1 MKVDVSNQYSTSAD
15 VVPSQH
21 SILSNGFF
29 GESENLQIDLTSMAM
44 PLSPLSPKSNIVRS
58 RITRARHGSILSLP
72 SRMRSPDLIDQFF
85 STRQSRAPITLV
97 DQAARKRSISRTR
110 KMSISLRKLGSFMMS
125 GNVSDGPDG
134 RLQRIFHS
142 LLCSLWWTIILTVCT
157 LSSIYLDNIRLA
169 CLPKSAD
176 TAVYGIHLCTLIV
189 FVLDL
194 CMYLGCVP
202 EYRRSVYPWLDIL
215 AIISLIPEIPWL
227 CEILHLDSSPDFGDV
242 RSSHGARFISRS
254 AQILRTVRILR
265 LMSIPTRRSITVGP
279 LSRAYSPESQGGDS
293 KGRRSSNSS

>member
-29 GESENLQIDLTSMAM
+29 GESENLQIDLSSMAM

-58 RITRARHGSILSLP
+58 RIARARHGSILSLP

-142 LLCSLWWTIILTVCT
+142 LLC
-157 LSSIYLDNIRLA
+157 
-169 CLPKSAD
+169 
-176 TAVYGIHLCTLIV
+176 
-189 FVLDL
+189 
-194 CMYLGCVP
+194 
-202 EYRRSVYPWLDIL
+202 
-215 AIISLIPEIPWL
+215 
-227 CEILHLDSSPDFGDV
+227 

-265 LMSIPTRRSITVGP
+265 LMSIHTRRSITVAP
-279 LSRAYSPESQGGDS
+279 LSRTYSPESQGGDS
-293 KGRRSSNSS
+293 TVRRSSNSSHQSEVVDD